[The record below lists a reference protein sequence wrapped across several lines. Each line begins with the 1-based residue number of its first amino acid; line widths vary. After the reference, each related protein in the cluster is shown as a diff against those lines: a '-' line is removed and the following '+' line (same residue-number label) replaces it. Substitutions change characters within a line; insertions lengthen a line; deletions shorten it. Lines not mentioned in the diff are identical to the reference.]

1 MIATNVSQL
10 LKLPPG
16 TSRELSFSDPLPEA
30 AEELGLIAPVE
41 GRASLLRTSTGI
53 VVNASYRT
61 TVEQPCARC
70 IEPAR
75 VEIEG
80 DFGEEYQPKV
90 DVLTGQTLAEQP
102 ESAELSIDEHH
113 ILDMTEVIRQDIL
126 TRLPLRPLCRPD
138 CPGLCLECGRELQ
151 DGGCACET
159 TVDESSPFARLA
171 ELMRRQTAGGTAP
184 NREGV

>member
-16 TSRELSFSDPLPEA
+16 TSREFSFSDPLPEA

-41 GRASLLRTSTGI
+41 GRASLLRTSRGI
-53 VVNASYRT
+53 VVSARYRT
-61 TVEQPCARC
+61 MVEQPCARC
-70 IEPAR
+70 VDPSR

-90 DVLTGQTLAEQP
+90 DVLTGHILPEQP
-102 ESAELSIDEHH
+102 ESAELAIDEHH
-113 ILDMTEVIRQDIL
+113 ILDMTEVVRQDIL

-138 CPGLCLECGRELQ
+138 CPGLCSECGRELQ
-151 DGGCACET
+151 DDGCACQT
-159 TVDESSPFARLA
+159 TLDESSPFARLA

>member
-41 GRASLLRTSTGI
+41 GRASLLRTSRGI
-53 VVNASYRT
+53 IVSARYYTIKRGDTLSDIAARYHT

-70 IEPAR
+70 VDPSR
-75 VEIEG
+75 VEIDG

-90 DVLTGQTLAEQP
+90 DVLTGHTLPEQP
-102 ESAELSIDEHH
+102 ESAELAIDEHH
-113 ILDMTEVIRQDIL
+113 ILDMTEVVRQDIL

-138 CPGLCLECGRELQ
+138 CPGLCAECGRELQ
-151 DGGCACET
+151 DDGCAC
-159 TVDESSPFARLA
+159 
-171 ELMRRQTAGGTAP
+171 QTI
-184 NREGV
+184 